1 MSWACCES
9 GWWKI
14 SKNVNGRHE
23 RRRENKRKME
33 INVDRRCRIR
43 IGEYCFEK
51 MKIMSLGQKRLEGKV
66 RLKGCR
72 AKEE

>member
-1 MSWACCES
+1 MSWACEN
-9 GWWKI
+9 GWLKI
-14 SKNVNGRHE
+14 SKNVNGRHN
-23 RRRENKRKME
+23 RRRDNKRKRE

-43 IGEYCFEK
+43 LGEYCFEK
-51 MKIMSLGQKRLEGKV
+51 MEIMSLGQKRLECKV